1 MAVTAYFLFANR
13 FFIFKEGTLR
23 KIMLDKMRYKRY
35 NYAIVMKGER
45 EWIFL
50 MRLKKFGKSV
60 I

>member
-1 MAVTAYFLFANR
+1 
-13 FFIFKEGTLR
+13 
-23 KIMLDKMRYKRY
+23 MLDKMIYKRY

>member
-1 MAVTAYFLFANR
+1 
-13 FFIFKEGTLR
+13 
-23 KIMLDKMRYKRY
+23 MLDKMRYKRY